1 MSGLV
6 LLIANWNCWI
16 SYKNGYAGLLV
27 LHQGVIQEFPV
38 QAVKHDLGISKNR
51 PERFGSLC
59 MSKVFTCMTSKCSE
73 NALK

>member
-6 LLIANWNCWI
+6 LLTATWNCWI

-38 QAVKHDLGISKNR
+38 QAVERDLGISNNR
-51 PERFGSLC
+51 AERFGSLC
-59 MSKVFTCMTSKCSE
+59 MSKVFPRMASKCSE